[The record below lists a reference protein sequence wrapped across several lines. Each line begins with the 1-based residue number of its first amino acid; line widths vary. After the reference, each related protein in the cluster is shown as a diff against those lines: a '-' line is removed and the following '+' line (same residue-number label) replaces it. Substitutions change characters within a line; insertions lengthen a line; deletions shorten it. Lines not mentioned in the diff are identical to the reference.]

1 MPQYFL
7 PGLRS
12 CVPPCFAVP
21 GVRAE
26 MLHPLVQHLL
36 TLAPDRAAVL
46 VYVEEGEELAEESA
60 LQQAGEQMVR
70 IFATD
75 LPSSYRER
83 GHALEALFRTVLDH
97 AQSLA
102 WEAHFMPAGVARV
115 KNTSTHPAVMAY
127 IAAQHVVGARRAA
140 MDLYNSR

>member
-1 MPQYFL
+1 
-7 PGLRS
+7 
-12 CVPPCFAVP
+12 
-21 GVRAE
+21 

-60 LQQAGEQMVR
+60 LQQA
-70 IFATD
+70 
-75 LPSSYRER
+75 
-83 GHALEALFRTVLDH
+83 LEALFRTVLDH

-102 WEAHFMPAGVARV
+102 LEAHFMPAGVARV

>member
-12 CVPPCFAVP
+12 CVPSCFAVP

-60 LQQAGEQMVR
+60 LQQA
-70 IFATD
+70 
-75 LPSSYRER
+75 
-83 GHALEALFRTVLDH
+83 LEALFRTVLDH

-102 WEAHFMPAGVARV
+102 LEAHFMPAGVARV